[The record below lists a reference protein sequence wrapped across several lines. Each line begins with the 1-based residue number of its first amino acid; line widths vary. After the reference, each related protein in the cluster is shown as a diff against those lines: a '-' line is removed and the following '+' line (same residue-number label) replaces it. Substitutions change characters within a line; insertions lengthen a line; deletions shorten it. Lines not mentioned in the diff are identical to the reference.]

1 MVEMWRDDAIERSWQ
16 VLRRLR
22 ELADFVVIGGW
33 GVYFWAKKL
42 KSRDIDIYI
51 DQENFYA
58 LQAEALSGGFTVKRN
73 PRLKKFE
80 VLMDGVEVDI
90 YTPFMCNLVVP
101 CADVFRENLVS
112 NIEGFDVAAPEVLL
126 LLKAQAAG
134 ERWHAEKGM
143 KDRADIISLLAFVD
157 IKFRLLKQL
166 LKKYDVGAPLLGIIE
181 RTLKESREEYKI
193 LGLSREKDG
202 VRLMREL
209 KKHLTG

>member
-1 MVEMWRDDAIERSWQ
+1 MATACCSPD
-16 VLRRLR
+16 
-22 ELADFVVIGGW
+22 VVIGGW

-58 LQAEALSGGFTVKRN
+58 LQVEALNGDFTIKRN
-73 PRLKKFE
+73 PRLKEFE

-101 CADVFRENLVS
+101 CADVFREDLVS

-166 LKKYDVGAPLLGIIE
+166 LKKYVGAPLLDIIE